1 MSLRAQFQRYYHLKH
16 KKPSCIQ
23 YKPHAMAAYYA
34 PPPSSCTR
42 LSCLS
47 DDDDVDDVD
56 DVDADYVCYGPCVGP
71 CVGPT
76 EAAEAAEAA
85 ESADAADAAEAIDAA
100 EAADADRNGPGPA
113 DKGVG
118 QADEGP
124 KQADE
129 GPKQAK
135 KDLDFDDDG
144 VDFIARPHE
153 TNVGFGG
160 AVKRTR

>member
-1 MSLRAQFQRYYHLKH
+1 M
-16 KKPSCIQ
+16 
-23 YKPHAMAAYYA
+23 YKPHAMAAYA
-34 PPPSSCTR
+34 PPPSCTQTR

-47 DDDDVDDVD
+47 GLSDDDEDDDVN
-56 DVDADYVCYGPCVGP
+56 ADYVCYEPCVGP

-85 ESADAADAAEAIDAA
+85 ESSDAADAAEAIDAV
-100 EAADADRNGPGPA
+100 EAADADRKGLGPA

-118 QADEGP
+118 
-124 KQADE
+124 QADE